1 MAFDEGLAERVR
13 LVLADAPDLYE
24 RLMFGGIAFMVGG
37 HMACGVIGDEL
48 IARLGPVG
56 GARALASAHVRP
68 MDFTGRPM
76 RGWLFIEPAGVETA
90 SGLRMWVGRAL
101 AHTDTKPEGTA
112 GRARP
117 PRRTTRPTA
126 GARRTERD

>member
-1 MAFDEGLAERVR
+1 MAYDEGLATRVR
-13 LVLADAPDLYE
+13 RLLATRRDVVEKA
-24 RLMFGGIAFMVGG
+24 MFGGLAFLVRG
-37 HMACGVIGDEL
+37 HMTVGLVKDDLIVRVAPGDVE
-48 IARLGPVG
+48 
-56 GARALASAHVRP
+56 ALLDDPHPRP